1 MEKIS
6 VKFTLD
12 ELDLVLQNMEALS
25 EMLPDDDE
33 DKKLAEIVI
42 EKLTDY
48 TDKLSEMSEYLNG
61 NDWPVELESSLECT
75 QEDFDKIKPK
85 QDK

>member
-61 NDWPVELESSLECT
+61 NDWPVELESSLTCT